1 MYAFISGKVTLLTP
15 AMVVLENN
23 GIGYEIHISLHTYA
37 SIQGKKECRLFIHFH
52 VKEDAH
58 TLYGFFSEDEKT
70 LFRLLISVSGVGPAS
85 ARLVLS
91 SMQPAEFA
99 EAILHE
105 DEAKIRS
112 IKGIGPKS
120 AKRLI
125 LELKDKLPQMK
136 ASEEIMAPGAS
147 NTLKEEALSALI
159 MLGFSKSQAEKSIE
173 KTLRHQPALDSV
185 ELLIKETLK
194 NI

>member
-37 SIQGKKECRLFIHFH
+37 SIQGKKECQLFIHFH

-58 TLYGFFSEDEKT
+58 TLYGFFTEDEKI
-70 LFRLLISVSGVGPAS
+70 LFRLLTSVSGVGPAS

-91 SMQPAEFA
+91 SMQPGEFA

-125 LELKDKLPQMK
+125 LELKDKLPEMK
-136 ASEEIMAPGAS
+136 APDEIMTAGAS
-147 NTLKEEALSALI
+147 NTLKEEALSALL

-173 KTLRHQPALDSV
+173 KTLRHQPTLDSV